1 MARAGVLIGGV
12 IALIGAIL
20 GLFYG
25 WDLLTSVNLFKFFDP
40 KTAWALLVAI
50 ASFVAF
56 IWSLLL
62 LFDKWALLNALLVL
76 GWGILL
82 LLVFGGGFLSF
93 LAAILMIIGG
103 FIGLIAAIVS

>member
-1 MARAGVLIGGV
+1 MARAGVVIGGL

-25 WDLLTSVNLFKFFDP
+25 WDLLTSVNIFKILDP

-50 ASFVAF
+50 ASVVAF

-62 LFDKWALLNALLVL
+62 LIDKWALLNALLIL

-82 LLVFGGGFLSF
+82 LLVFGGGGLAF
-93 LAAILMIIGG
+93 LAAILEIIGG
-103 FIGLIAAIVS
+103 FIGLVAAIVS